1 MKFADFYADGRPAIS
16 FELFPPRTERTLAEL
31 EERLPRLIGL
41 GPSFMTV
48 TYGALGSTRDL
59 TLEVASKIKLEYG
72 METAHHLT
80 CVGSSRD
87 EITGILEEI
96 RAQGIENIV
105 ALRGDPPRGETE
117 FTPPEDGYGH
127 GNELVEHINRIGG
140 FSVAVAG
147 YPEKHLEAP
156 DFETDLLNLKRKVD
170 SGADGVI
177 TQLFYDNSDFFSFV
191 DRCRAIG
198 IEQPIVPGLMPILN
212 VQQIKR
218 ITDMCGATIPDNLL
232 EQLNNAEDDEE
243 SVHQIGIV
251 HTADQ
256 AIDLLDQ
263 GVPGIHFYVLNRH
276 FHIADIMERI
286 QPALQRRGGIAAAG

>member
-1 MKFADFYADGRPAIS
+1 MKFADFYADGLPAIS

-156 DFETDLLNLKRKVD
+156 DFETE
-170 SGADGVI
+170 S
-177 TQLFYDNSDFFSFV
+177 
-191 DRCRAIG
+191 
-198 IEQPIVPGLMPILN
+198 
-212 VQQIKR
+212 
-218 ITDMCGATIPDNLL
+218 
-232 EQLNNAEDDEE
+232 AEPE
-243 SVHQIGIV
+243 
-251 HTADQ
+251 A
-256 AIDLLDQ
+256 Q
-263 GVPGIHFYVLNRH
+263 GG
-276 FHIADIMERI
+276 
-286 QPALQRRGGIAAAG
+286 QRRGWRDHPALLRQQRLLQLCRPVPGHWH